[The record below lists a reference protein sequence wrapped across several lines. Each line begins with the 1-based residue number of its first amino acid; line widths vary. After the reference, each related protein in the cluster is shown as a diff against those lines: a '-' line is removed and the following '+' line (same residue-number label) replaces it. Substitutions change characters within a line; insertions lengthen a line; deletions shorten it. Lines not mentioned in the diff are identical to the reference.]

1 MCVFVCV
8 QVQIATLMQ
17 LQGTR
22 TDPAQLE
29 RLQSMLTEKNEEIH
43 NLVTKLQRLEKSQVT
58 YSMTLTGYLCGKKLP
73 NVTTFRLCVCV
84 VCVAAV
90 KVSAICTCP
99 VRGGRPR

>member
-1 MCVFVCV
+1 MCVCVCV

-58 YSMTLTGYLCGKKLP
+58 YSMTLTGYLVGKKLP

-84 VCVAAV
+84 WCV
-90 KVSAICTCP
+90 
-99 VRGGRPR
+99 